1 MCLTVMKMCYSKQKP
16 SIVYYRKFKDFDN
29 DALIKDLTTLLL
41 KLFNEKTIPFQA
53 LGESVNATLAW
64 ETRTF

>member
-1 MCLTVMKMCYSKQKP
+1 MCLTVMKMFYSKQKP

-41 KLFNEKTIPFQA
+41 KLFNEKTIPFQV
-53 LGESVNATLAW
+53 LGESVNATLA
-64 ETRTF
+64 

>member
-1 MCLTVMKMCYSKQKP
+1 MKMCYSKQKP
-16 SIVYYRKFKDFDN
+16 IVYYRKFKDFDN

-53 LGESVNATLAW
+53 LGESVNATLA
-64 ETRTF
+64 

>member
-1 MCLTVMKMCYSKQKP
+1 MKMFYSKQKP

-41 KLFNEKTIPFQA
+41 KLFNEKTIPFQV
-53 LGESVNATLAW
+53 LGESVNATLA
-64 ETRTF
+64 

>member
-1 MCLTVMKMCYSKQKP
+1 MCLTVMKMCYSKQKS

-41 KLFNEKTIPFQA
+41 KLFNEKTIPFQV
-53 LGESVNATLAW
+53 LGESVNATLA
-64 ETRTF
+64 